1 MKKILE
7 KILCRWFG
15 IHKVDEDEW
24 KDSFGWGEE
33 YLGQTNWC
41 SRCGEMIKRDEQ
53 NF

>member
-15 IHKVDEDEW
+15 IHKVNEDEW
-24 KDSFGWGEE
+24 TDSFGWGEK